1 MDALDRILPLAGLL
15 WPLADCDASIRRDIS
30 GAQTIN
36 GVSYLA
42 RVFDADGHPDADPLA
57 DASGPTPTAA
67 ADALA
72 RHLATLA
79 RPRLDVLLRAA
90 GVSPS
95 QRADLAADVARL
107 ERAVSDLTRDRD
119 RAHRL
124 AVEDA
129 TARQQLI
136 SDLSIARSERD
147 RLRAELDRQAAHRA
161 AGDAV
166 DLAAAV
172 RHEAH
177 CMEWIARVTESHT
190 IRDAMADRA
199 ARLREVLARC
209 GYLRG
214 EAVESGEQEAVE
226 GAGGHGASVAT
237 GSATGKA
244 RVE

>member
-1 MDALDRILPLAGLL
+1 MPTLYGRFTRID
-15 WPLADCDASIRRDIS
+15 LAD
-30 GAQTIN
+30 
-36 GVSYLA
+36 GVLVA
-42 RVFDADGHPDADPLA
+42 MADDTTVRVAP
-57 DASGPTPTAA
+57 STTA
-67 ADALA
+67 
-72 RHLATLA
+72 
-79 RPRLDVLLRAA
+79 P
-90 GVSPS
+90 

-107 ERAVSDLTRDRD
+107 ERSLAD
-119 RAHRL
+119 AHRL
-124 AVEDA
+124 ALA
-129 TARQQLI
+129 TAL
-136 SDLSIARSERD
+136 ERD
-147 RLRAELDRQAAHRA
+147 QRTSALVVAEHRCDALTAEADACARELADLRAAVIAATEGVAPDVSRYGHHVGRALAAAAQLHSHAAHRA
-161 AGDAV
+161 AGDGV